1 MRREKAMSATSHR
14 RIAVVDDNV
23 DDRLV
28 IEILLHEDLGLWTH
42 ELPANTWGED
52 LLPVFLRYVNAQLDV
67 LLLDLKLPALHGT
80 QLITL
85 LRRIPALKDM
95 LVIAV
100 TVETDPEQVALARR
114 SGFDGFIGKPIDIRR
129 FPQQMRRIMNGE
141 AVWEPN

>member
-1 MRREKAMSATSHR
+1 MSANNHR

-28 IEILLHEDLGLWTH
+28 IEILVHEDLGLWTH

-52 LLPVFLRYVNAQLDV
+52 LLPVFQRYVNAQLDV
-67 LLLDLKLPALHGT
+67 LLLDLKLPSLHGI
-80 QLITL
+80 QLITM

-100 TVETDPEQVALARR
+100 TVETNPEQVALARR

-141 AVWEPN
+141 AVWDPN